1 MRFFACNCKGMNNLR
16 KNCCSVWILCKK
28 GENAGGNLMTT
39 RFRPIYI
46 NRYGTL
52 LHHHLLS
59 VDDIHAFGHILG
71 ILHPCTIQVIDRSI
85 LANLLLDAGDTG
97 SQTFDI

>member
-1 MRFFACNCKGMNNLR
+1 MRFFVCKGMNNLR

-59 VDDIHAFGHILG
+59 VDDIHALGVIWHGGLAISTILCYINHGKAVG
-71 ILHPCTIQVIDRSI
+71 I
-85 LANLLLDAGDTG
+85 
-97 SQTFDI
+97 

>member
-1 MRFFACNCKGMNNLR
+1 MNNLR
-16 KNCCSVWILCKK
+16 KNSSIVWILCKK

-71 ILHPCTIQVIDRSI
+71 LYYLLWLVSFSVFIIWLHRP
-85 LANLLLDAGDTG
+85 
-97 SQTFDI
+97 